1 MCPNR
6 SFLILLADMTVS
18 PAQHG
23 VQAWKSR
30 ISIRSYDQASSS
42 ITGNTRPPHLTE
54 TEIANLT
61 LTSQDV
67 SALTPSLTPRL
78 CYACHTTLTS
88 RSSRGTVY
96 SGQSPGNVP
105 IPTWVRAA
113 LQSTFGHQD
122 GSDAEEDN
130 EIVQSTKMSR
140 TEMKAQIADFL
151 LDEQ

>member
-1 MCPNR
+1 MF
-6 SFLILLADMTVS
+6 SS

-30 ISIRSYDQASSS
+30 ISIRFYNQASSA

-54 TEIANLT
+54 AEIADLTSAPHDTST
-61 LTSQDV
+61 LT
-67 SALTPSLTPRL
+67 TLTPRL

>member
-1 MCPNR
+1 M
-6 SFLILLADMTVS
+6 SAS

-54 TEIANLT
+54 AEIAD
-61 LTSQDV
+61 LTSTQQDA

-88 RSSRGTVY
+88 RSNRGTVH
-96 SGQSPGNVP
+96 SGQSPDNIP

-113 LQSTFGHQD
+113 LQPTVGRQD
-122 GSDAEEDN
+122 GSDSDDEAE
-130 EIVQSTKMSR
+130 ITQSTKMSR
-140 TEMKAQIADFL
+140 MEMKAQIADFL